1 MRSRTETMRKR
12 RASRRRKLVLANA
25 ALLAAI
31 CAVVAWNV
39 WAASP
44 DEEPGAA
51 AIETAEETAQER
63 PADAEAHAEAPA
75 AEPAESEES
84 TEPVEQVEQI
94 EPAEPV
100 ETPAEEAPV
109 EQPAD
114 GEARPT
120 VKLAFVGDVLLGEY
134 VGDLMERNGF
144 DYPYVHAAE
153 VIRSADVAVANL
165 ETAVT
170 DRDIEKPGEKTYE
183 FKSDPDALPAF
194 RDAGFDAVNLANNHT
209 MDFGPDGLRDTMR
222 HLEENGIV
230 HVGAGE
236 TAEEAY
242 APEYIEKNG
251 LRIALFG
258 FSHVIP
264 DVCWKVGA
272 RKIGLAETYDYTK
285 PVEAIEKAAA
295 EADLVVVMAHWG
307 DELQEQPHPTEQ
319 VELARRFVDAGADL
333 VVGSHPHVLQG
344 FERYGGG
351 WIAYSLGNFI
361 FTTSKEP
368 LTYDSAVLLA
378 ECGRGGDCRLT
389 VEPFRADTPQP
400 KPMDAARSAQ
410 VLARL
415 SSLSIGAEV
424 RSNGTVAEKEAE

>member
-1 MRSRTETMRKR
+1 MRKR
-12 RASRRRKLVLANA
+12 RTSRRRKLILANA

-31 CAVVAWNV
+31 GAVVAWNV
-39 WAASP
+39 WASSP
-44 DEEPGAA
+44 DEGRSAA
-51 AIETAEETAQER
+51 PAEVEQR
-63 PADAEAHAEAPA
+63 PADAAPPADDSPEEEPDAGAPDAPA
-75 AEPAESEES
+75 DTEEPTS
-84 TEPVEQVEQI
+84 
-94 EPAEPV
+94 
-100 ETPAEEAPV
+100 EEAPL
-109 EQPAD
+109 EPPAD
-114 GEARPT
+114 GT

-134 VGDLMERNGF
+134 VGELMRRNGF
-144 DYPYVHAAE
+144 DYPYVHVAE
-153 VIRSADVAVANL
+153 LIRSADLAAANL

-170 DRDIEKPGEKTYE
+170 DRAAEKPGNKTYE
-183 FKSDPDALPAF
+183 FNSDPDALPAF

-222 HLEENGIV
+222 HLDENGIA

-251 LRIALFG
+251 LRIALLG
-258 FSHVIP
+258 FSRVIP
-264 DVCWKVGA
+264 DVSWKVGD

-285 PVEAIEKAAA
+285 PVAAIEKAAA

-307 DELQEQPHPTEQ
+307 DELREEPHPEKQ
-319 VELARRFVDAGADL
+319 VDLARRYIDAGADL

-361 FTTSKEP
+361 FTKSKEP

-378 ECGRGGDCRLT
+378 DCGRGGDCRLT
-389 VEPFRADTPQP
+389 VEPFRVDTPQP
-400 KPMDAARSAQ
+400 QPMDADRRAQ

-415 SSLSIGAEV
+415 SSLSIGVEV
-424 RSNGTVAEKEAE
+424 RSDGTVAEKQEE